1 MKHWVLC
8 TLLAFACSSETPGA
22 GAGGT
27 GAGGT
32 GTGGTGAGGAG
43 AAGLGGGGAGAG
55 ATDGP
60 RTDGPRTDGPRGG
73 DGPFFPP
80 DAPIVRN
87 DAGVYLCTDALGQR
101 PCACNDGVDNDMD
114 GRMDTADPDC
124 SAPSD
129 DTENPTVFG
138 TTQCTDGLD
147 NDMDGRIDGNDAE
160 CVSSLDNDE
169 GSFAT
174 GIPGDNRDACKQDC
188 FFDGDS
194 GAGNDGCNWDLHCDM
209 DGGLV
214 GCPFRASPRCSDP
227 QNATCQ
233 RFCLQFTPN
242 GCDCFGCC
250 TIYDAMNVPHDVRLT
265 SQCSVARVNDPMAC
279 PPCMKVP
286 SCDNPCG
293 RCELCLG
300 RDPATLP
307 ADCGA
312 GGGGGSAGDGGG
324 SGLRCPGDQV
334 VCGPGGIDPLMCPP
348 GTFCVTGCC
357 IPSIGRSE
365 GPTETHRAR

>member
-1 MKHWVLC
+1 MKRCRWVIFS
-8 TLLAFACSSETPGA
+8 LLAFACSSETPGA

-27 GAGGT
+27 GV
-32 GTGGTGAGGAG
+32 GGTGAGGT
-43 AAGLGGGGAGAG
+43 GAGGLAG
-55 ATDGP
+55 PGVTDGP
-60 RTDGPRTDGPRGG
+60 RIDGPRH

-114 GRMDTADPDC
+114 GKIDSVDPDC
-124 SAPSD
+124 SQPWD

-138 TTQCTDGLD
+138 TTQCTDGID
-147 NDMDGRIDGNDAE
+147 NDGDGRIDGADPE

-169 GSFAT
+169 SSFAT

-214 GCPFRASPRCSDP
+214 GCPYRPSPRCSDP

-250 TIYDAMNVPHDVRLT
+250 TIFDPQGVPHDVRL
-265 SQCSVARVNDPMAC
+265 SSMCSVARVNDRAAC
-279 PPCMKVP
+279 PPCAKVP

-300 RDPATLP
+300 RDPASLP
-307 ADCGA
+307 ADCGSGSGSGGSGGAA
-312 GGGGGSAGDGGG
+312 GGGMGSGGSGGAAGDGGG
-324 SGLRCPGDQV
+324 SGLRCPGTQV
-334 VCGPGGIDPLMCPP
+334 PCGPGGVDPSRCPAD
-348 GTFCVTGCC
+348 TFCVTGCC
-357 IPSIGRSE
+357 IPTIG
-365 GPTETHRAR
+365 